1 MVKKSQTMLKYILKR
16 ILFMIPVLLLT
27 LSATFVLTQLMAAD
41 PVLNKLGWPIDFE
54 DLERERQRIGWY
66 DPWYVKLGKYFA
78 TFFTGDWGTS
88 YIVAEGMPVLTF
100 IGKVY
105 PKTIELVII
114 PIIVIP
120 IIAVKLGVI
129 SAKHRNKST
138 DNILRFVW
146 MLGAGLPLF
155 YIGLMLQNFVGQS
168 FDLEVMSP
176 NSPTIRYPKP
186 NWPFSTGFR
195 LIDSIIFNDQVL
207 LQDTILHL
215 ILPVICLTF
224 VSLSGITRQTR
235 ASMLEIME
243 KDYIRTARAKGVLE
257 KEVINK
263 HALRNAL
270 IPTTT
275 VIVGNTA
282 ALLTGALLLEM
293 VFNYT
298 GMGYYTYT
306 AIVSGDYVVINGFLV
321 FSVLIILVG
330 NLVADIMY
338 TIIDPRIAYK

>member
-1 MVKKSQTMLKYILKR
+1 MLKYILKR

-27 LSATFVLTQLMAAD
+27 LSATFILTQLMAAD
-41 PVLNKLGWPIDFE
+41 PVLNKLGFPIDFKA
-54 DLERERQRIGWY
+54 LEREKQRIGWY
-66 DPWYVKLGKYFA
+66 DPWYIKLGKYFA

-88 YIVAEGMPVLTF
+88 YIVADGMPVLTF

-114 PIIVIP
+114 PIIFIP

-129 SAKHRNKST
+129 SAKSRNKSK

-146 MLGAGLPLF
+146 MLGAGLPVF

-168 FDLEVMSP
+168 FDLEIMSP
-176 NSPTIRYPKP
+176 NSPTIRYPNP

-195 LIDSIIFNDQVL
+195 LIDGILFNDQVL

-215 ILPVICLTF
+215 LLPVVSLTF

-235 ASMLEIME
+235 ASMIEIME
-243 KDYIRTARAKGVLE
+243 KDYIRTARAKGVPE
-257 KEVINK
+257 NDVINK

-298 GMGYYTYT
+298 GMGYYMF
-306 AIVSGDYVVINGFLV
+306 AAFQLGDYVVINGFLV
-321 FSVLIILVG
+321 FSVLIILAG

-338 TIIDPRIAYK
+338 TIIDPRIVYK

>member
-1 MVKKSQTMLKYILKR
+1 
-16 ILFMIPVLLLT
+16 
-27 LSATFVLTQLMAAD
+27 
-41 PVLNKLGWPIDFE
+41 
-54 DLERERQRIGWY
+54 
-66 DPWYVKLGKYFA
+66 
-78 TFFTGDWGTS
+78 
-88 YIVAEGMPVLTF
+88 
-100 IGKVY
+100 
-105 PKTIELVII
+105 
-114 PIIVIP
+114 
-120 IIAVKLGVI
+120 
-129 SAKHRNKST
+129 
-138 DNILRFVW
+138 
-146 MLGAGLPLF
+146 
-155 YIGLMLQNFVGQS
+155 MLQNFVGQS

-176 NSPTIRYPKP
+176 NSPTVRYPKP

-195 LIDSIIFNDQVL
+195 MIDSIIFNDQVL